1 MKTVNKKKIQE
12 ILRFAISGG
21 LCFGI
26 EFIILVLLKELL
38 HFDVLIATPIA
49 FAISVLMNYLL
60 CVKWVWNSISEQ
72 GYTAKVGFAVTS
84 VIGLVLNEL
93 LMLLFRIVWGETTA
107 LFSLM
112 GFTFTSYMLNK
123 SIATLIVM
131 IWNFF
136 TKKTVL
142 RSVSK

>member
-1 MKTVNKKKIQE
+1 MKTEDKQRLQE
-12 ILRFAISGG
+12 ILRFGVSGG

-26 EFIILVLLKELL
+26 EFGILVLLKELL

-49 FAISVLMNYLL
+49 FAVSVIANYLL
-60 CVKWVWNSISEQ
+60 CVKWVWDGIPEQ
-72 GYTAKVGFAVTS
+72 GHTAKVGFAVTS

-112 GFTFTSYMLNK
+112 GFTFTAYMLNK
-123 SIATLIVM
+123 AIATLIVM

-136 TKKTVL
+136 TKKAVL
-142 RSVSK
+142 RIVSK